1 MRTLA
6 IVLALLTPNAP
17 VFLNNPASSSPP
29 IALASTFDAIK
40 EWQGNKAALTRFYD
54 NDLNVACYVA
64 TTSGELDLAS
74 IPQSP
79 PTMTCIKVK

>member
-1 MRTLA
+1 MKTFAIATLA
-6 IVLALLTPNAP
+6 LMLQATPTP
-17 VFLNNPASSSPP
+17 TLDGV
-29 IALASTFDAIK
+29 K

-54 NDLNVACYVA
+54 SDLNVACYIG
-64 TTSGELDLAS
+64 TTSGQLDMAS